1 MKQYIYKA
9 IFPLLIFIVCVW
21 TINSLL
27 FGFVDSDLD
36 NINNLRKEI
45 SLKKSFSEQDS
56 PEKLSKSIN
65 EFIPEKLD
73 KVAVTNL
80 ITKLAQESFITINN
94 IEIVEVK
101 NNKVNKNISEIEIK
115 NNSKS
120 ISDENL
126 KTNTLNQ
133 ARLDIKLSG
142 VKSSLDRFIS
152 KLSESNQ
159 YIDIDTIQLDL
170 QSKSSDSQS
179 QDLNMNVV
187 GIIYYKNL

>member
-9 IFPLLIFIVCVW
+9 IFPLLIFIVCIW

-27 FGFVDSDLD
+27 FGFIDSDLD
-36 NINNLRKEI
+36 NINNLRKEM

-73 KVAVTNL
+73 EVAVANL

-142 VKSSLDRFIS
+142 AKSSLDRFII

-170 QSKSSDSQS
+170 QSKSSDAQS
-179 QDLNMNVV
+179 QDLTMNVV